1 MAKQKAEDVFTEIDE
16 IACTYY
22 LIKQNKTEAYILYRR
37 ISNMP
42 TISETTVRGQASL
55 YFKQEKIQ
63 RYINFEEEKL
73 RSRYGNGETQSSY
86 RQNNMSVDS
95 SYSDYSDE
103 EIREIALET
112 LFFVKDSPDSSSS
125 DKITAVKNI
134 TDIMNAKKVEKPL
147 SESDKLIHFVLPAD
161 ICENCERKSEIYEEH
176 GYPATEEEI
185 QEAFYSN
192 KKAKSREEEDENK
205 ENTRTQE

>member
-1 MAKQKAEDVFTEIDE
+1 MAKQKNEDVFTEIDE

-42 TISETTVRGQASL
+42 TISESTVRGQASM

-95 SYSDYSDE
+95 SYSDYTDE

-134 TDIMNAKKVEKPL
+134 TDIMNAKKIEKPL
-147 SESDKLIHFVLPAD
+147 SESEKLIHYILPAD
-161 ICENCERKSEIYEEH
+161 ICEKCERKSEIYAEH

-185 QEAFYSN
+185 KDAFYLN
-192 KKAKSREEEDENK
+192 KITKREEDDEK
-205 ENTRTQE
+205 

>member
-1 MAKQKAEDVFTEIDE
+1 MAKQKNEDVFTEIDE

-42 TISETTVRGQASL
+42 TISESTVRGQASM

-63 RYINFEEEKL
+63 RYISFEEEKL
-73 RSRYGNGETQSSY
+73 RSRYGNGEAQLLY
-86 RQNNMSVDS
+86 REKNTPIDA
-95 SYSDYSDE
+95 SYSNYTDE

-134 TDIMNAKKVEKPL
+134 TDIMNAKKIEKPL
-147 SESDKLIHFVLPAD
+147 SESEKLIHYILPAD
-161 ICENCERKSEIYEEH
+161 ICDKCERKSEIYAEH

-185 QEAFYSN
+185 KEAFYSN
-192 KKAKSREEEDENK
+192 KITKKEEDDEK
-205 ENTRTQE
+205 

>member
-1 MAKQKAEDVFTEIDE
+1 MAKQKSEDVFTEIDE

-42 TISETTVRGQASL
+42 TISESTVRGQASM

-63 RYINFEEEKL
+63 RYISFEEDKL
-73 RSRYGNGETQSSY
+73 RSKYGNGETKLSY
-86 RQNNMSVDS
+86 REKNTSIDA
-95 SYSDYSDE
+95 SYSDYTDE

-134 TDIMNAKKVEKPL
+134 TDIMNAKKIEKPL
-147 SESDKLIHFVLPAD
+147 SESEKLIHYILPAD
-161 ICENCERKSEIYEEH
+161 ICEKCERKSEIYAEH

-185 QEAFYSN
+185 KDAFYSN
-192 KKAKSREEEDENK
+192 KITKKEEDNEK
-205 ENTRTQE
+205 

>member
-1 MAKQKAEDVFTEIDE
+1 MAKQKNEDVFTEIDE

-42 TISETTVRGQASL
+42 TISESTVRGQASM

-73 RSRYGNGETQSSY
+73 RSKYGNGEAQLSY
-86 RQNNMSVDS
+86 MQKNTSVDAN
-95 SYSDYSDE
+95 YSDYTDE

-134 TDIMNAKKVEKPL
+134 TDIMNAKKIEKPL
-147 SESDKLIHFVLPAD
+147 SESEKLIHYILPAD
-161 ICENCERKSEIYEEH
+161 ICEKCERKSEIYAEH
-176 GYPATEEEI
+176 GYPASQEEI
-185 QEAFYSN
+185 KEAFYSN
-192 KKAKSREEEDENK
+192 KITKKEDDEK
-205 ENTRTQE
+205 

>member
-1 MAKQKAEDVFTEIDE
+1 MAKQKNEDVFTEIDE

-42 TISETTVRGQASL
+42 TISESTVRGQASM

-63 RYINFEEEKL
+63 RYISFEEEKL
-73 RSRYGNGETQSSY
+73 RSRYGNGEAQLLY
-86 RQNNMSVDS
+86 REKNTPIDA
-95 SYSDYSDE
+95 SYSNYTDE

-134 TDIMNAKKVEKPL
+134 TDIMNAKKIEKPL
-147 SESDKLIHFVLPAD
+147 SESEKLIHYILPAD
-161 ICENCERKSEIYEEH
+161 ICEKCERKSEIYAEH

-185 QEAFYSN
+185 KEAFYSN
-192 KKAKSREEEDENK
+192 KITKKEEDDEK
-205 ENTRTQE
+205 

>member
-1 MAKQKAEDVFTEIDE
+1 MAKQKNEDVFTEIDE

-42 TISETTVRGQASL
+42 TISESTVRGQASM

-73 RSRYGNGETQSSY
+73 RSRYGNGEAQLSY
-86 RQNNMSVDS
+86 REKNTSIDAN
-95 SYSDYSDE
+95 YSDYTDE

-134 TDIMNAKKVEKPL
+134 TDIMNAKKIEKPL
-147 SESDKLIHFVLPAD
+147 SESEKLIHYILPAD
-161 ICENCERKSEIYEEH
+161 ICEKCERKSEIYAEH

-185 QEAFYSN
+185 KEAFYSN
-192 KKAKSREEEDENK
+192 KITKKEEDDEK
-205 ENTRTQE
+205 

>member
-1 MAKQKAEDVFTEIDE
+1 MAKQKNEDVFTEIDE

-42 TISETTVRGQASL
+42 TISESTVRGQASM

-73 RSRYGNGETQSSY
+73 RSRYGNGEAQLLY
-86 RQNNMSVDS
+86 REKNTPIDA
-95 SYSDYSDE
+95 SYSNYTDE

-125 DKITAVKNI
+125 DKIIAVKNI
-134 TDIMNAKKVEKPL
+134 TDIMNVKKIEKPL
-147 SESDKLIHFVLPAD
+147 SESEKLIHYILPAD
-161 ICENCERKSEIYEEH
+161 ICEKCERKSEIYAEH

-185 QEAFYSN
+185 KEAFYSN
-192 KKAKSREEEDENK
+192 KITKKEEEDEK
-205 ENTRTQE
+205 

>member
-1 MAKQKAEDVFTEIDE
+1 MAKQKNEDVFTEIDE

-42 TISETTVRGQASL
+42 TISESTVRGQASM

-73 RSRYGNGETQSSY
+73 RSRYGNGEAQLLY
-86 RQNNMSVDS
+86 REKNTPIDA
-95 SYSDYSDE
+95 SYSNYTDE

-134 TDIMNAKKVEKPL
+134 TDIMNAKKIEKPL
-147 SESDKLIHFVLPAD
+147 SETEKLIHYILPAD
-161 ICENCERKSEIYEEH
+161 ICEKCERKSEIYAEH

-185 QEAFYSN
+185 KEAFYSN
-192 KKAKSREEEDENK
+192 KITKKEEDDEK
-205 ENTRTQE
+205 

>member
-1 MAKQKAEDVFTEIDE
+1 MAKQKNEDVFTEIDE

-42 TISETTVRGQASL
+42 TISESTVRGQASM

-73 RSRYGNGETQSSY
+73 RSKYGNGEAQLSY
-86 RQNNMSVDS
+86 MQKNTSVDAN
-95 SYSDYSDE
+95 YSDYTDE

-134 TDIMNAKKVEKPL
+134 TDIMNAKKIEKPL
-147 SESDKLIHFVLPAD
+147 SESEKLIHYILPAD
-161 ICENCERKSEIYEEH
+161 ICEKCERKSEIYAEH
-176 GYPATEEEI
+176 GYPATQEEI
-185 QEAFYSN
+185 KEAFYSN
-192 KKAKSREEEDENK
+192 KITKKEDDEK
-205 ENTRTQE
+205 

>member
-73 RSRYGNGETQSSY
+73 RSRYGNRETQLSY

-147 SESDKLIHFVLPAD
+147 SETDKLIHFVLPAD

-185 QEAFYSN
+185 QEAFYLN
-192 KKAKSREEEDENK
+192 KKAKNEDDKDENK